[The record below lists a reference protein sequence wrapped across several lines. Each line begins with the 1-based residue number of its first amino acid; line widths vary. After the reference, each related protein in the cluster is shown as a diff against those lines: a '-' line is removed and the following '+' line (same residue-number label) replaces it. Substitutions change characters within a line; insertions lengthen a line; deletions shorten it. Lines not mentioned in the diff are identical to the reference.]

1 MSFYLSVDE
10 LQEVPAAEGSSRGTQ
25 AFNSP
30 QALEG
35 PSDETSALGP
45 SQMGEVK
52 VQSFSLPA
60 EPWDSAETG
69 PAWCFYACA
78 TCTVTAGMRDCTGDH
93 SHPSSCRLL
102 CQQL

>member
-45 SQMGEVK
+45 SQMGEVRCSPFHCLPSPGIQLRQGQHDAFMP
-52 VQSFSLPA
+52 VLPA
-60 EPWDSAETG
+60 
-69 PAWCFYACA
+69 
-78 TCTVTAGMRDCTGDH
+78 
-93 SHPSSCRLL
+93 L
-102 CQQL
+102 